1 MARRNKRKER
11 NYLNNK
17 ISLNKNALR
26 KNCTNK
32 LWHEEIKE
40 KKEII

>member
-11 NYLNNK
+11 NYLIKN
-17 ISLNKNALR
+17 SLNKNALR